1 MYYLCPAGIFSSNE
15 WAMDQG
21 TTELYAILFLKNFP
35 VFEPTYTIGGNIN
48 LHSTASMGDSM
59 VVTQQ
64 TKNKSMI

>member
-1 MYYLCPAGIFSSNE
+1 
-15 WAMDQG
+15 MDQG

-35 VFEPTYTIGGNIN
+35 MFEPTYPIGGNVN
-48 LHSTASMGDSM
+48 LHIAASMGDSM

>member
-1 MYYLCPAGIFSSNE
+1 
-15 WAMDQG
+15 MDQG